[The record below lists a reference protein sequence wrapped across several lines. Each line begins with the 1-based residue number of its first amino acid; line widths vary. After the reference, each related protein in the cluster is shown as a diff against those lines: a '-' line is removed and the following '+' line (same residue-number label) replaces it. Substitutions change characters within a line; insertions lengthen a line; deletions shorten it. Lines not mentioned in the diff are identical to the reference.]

1 MNTSQTLCII
11 VALSGMLLGCASQST
26 TSASAEPRPQ
36 TTSAPTASTTPEV
49 KASDSIIG
57 KPKVLI
63 VWGSTLPAD
72 IEYEVIGPVS
82 VYKRWFGGM
91 SQAYPLLADKAR
103 EMGGN
108 AVLEAHAWL
117 SPAFPAQ
124 VAPHG
129 KGIVI
134 RVKDPA
140 KLEKLAAEDGQW
152 E

>member
-1 MNTSQTLCII
+1 MNRSLAIGI
-11 VALSGMLLGCASQST
+11 VIALTGLLLGCASQST
-26 TSASAEPRPQ
+26 S
-36 TTSAPTASTTPEV
+36 SAPGSPASET
-49 KASDSIIG
+49 KASITPAAKS
-57 KPKVLI
+57 KVLI
-63 VWGSTLPAD
+63 VWGTTLPAD
-72 IEYEVIGPVS
+72 IEYEVIGPIS

-91 SQAYPLLADKAR
+91 GQAYPLLADKAR
-103 EMGGN
+103 ELGGN
-108 AVLEAHAWL
+108 AVIDARAWL

>member
-1 MNTSQTLCII
+1 MNKSLALGIV
-11 VALSGMLLGCASQST
+11 VALTGLLLGCASRST
-26 TSASAEPRPQ
+26 NSAPASPASESKASA
-36 TTSAPTASTTPEV
+36 TPAA
-49 KASDSIIG
+49 KA
-57 KPKVLI
+57 KVLI
-63 VWGSTLPAD
+63 VWGTTLPAD
-72 IEYEVIGPVS
+72 IEYEVIGPIS
-82 VYKRWFGGM
+82 VYKRWYGGM
-91 SQAYPLLADKAR
+91 GQAYPLLADKAR
-103 EMGGN
+103 ELGGN
-108 AVLEAHAWL
+108 AVIDARAWL

>member
-1 MNTSQTLCII
+1 MNKSL
-11 VALSGMLLGCASQST
+11 ALGIAIALTGLLPGCASQST
-26 TSASAEPRPQ
+26 TSTAAERPQATGSEVASAPGEAKPG
-36 TTSAPTASTTPEV
+36 TVAPTQP
-49 KASDSIIG
+49 KILII
-57 KPKVLI
+57 
-63 VWGSTLPAD
+63 WGSTLPAD

-82 VYKRWFGGM
+82 VYKRWYGGM

-103 EMGGN
+103 ELGGN
-108 AVLEAHAWL
+108 AILEAHAWL
-117 SPAFPAQ
+117 SPAFPVQ

-140 KLEKLAAEDGQW
+140 KLERLAADDGQW

>member
-1 MNTSQTLCII
+1 MNKSLALGII
-11 VALSGMLLGCASQST
+11 IALTGLLPGCASQST
-26 TSASAEPRPQ
+26 SAAPAAAN
-36 TTSAPTASTTPEV
+36 SAPASPASEAKGNTTP
-49 KASDSIIG
+49 ATRQ
-57 KPKVLI
+57 KVLM

-72 IEYEVIGPVS
+72 IEYEVIGPIS

-91 SQAYPLLADKAR
+91 GQAYPLLAEKAR
-103 EMGGN
+103 ELGGN
-108 AVLEAHAWL
+108 AVLSAHAYL
-117 SPAFPAQ
+117 SPAFPAN

-140 KLEKLAAEDGQW
+140 KLERLSAEDGQW

>member
-1 MNTSQTLCII
+1 MKKSLALGII
-11 VALSGMLLGCASQST
+11 VALSGLLPGCASQST
-26 TSASAEPRPQ
+26 STAPAAANSAPASSASEAKGN
-36 TTSAPTASTTPEV
+36 TAPA
-49 KASDSIIG
+49 A
-57 KPKVLI
+57 KPKVLM

-72 IEYEVIGPVS
+72 IEYEVIGPIS

-91 SQAYPLLADKAR
+91 GQAYPLLAERAR
-103 EMGGN
+103 ELGGN
-108 AVLEAHAWL
+108 AVLAAHAYL
-117 SPAFPAQ
+117 SPAFPAN

-140 KLEKLAAEDGQW
+140 KLERLSAEDGQW

>member
-1 MNTSQTLCII
+1 MNRSLALGI
-11 VALSGMLLGCASQST
+11 VIALTGLLLGCASQST
-26 TSASAEPRPQ
+26 N
-36 TTSAPTASTTPEV
+36 SAPSAANSAPASPASEAKANTAPAV
-49 KASDSIIG
+49 

-63 VWGSTLPAD
+63 VWGTTLPAD
-72 IEYEVIGPVS
+72 IEYEVIGPIS

-91 SQAYPLLADKAR
+91 GQAYPLLADKAR
-103 EMGGN
+103 ELGGN
-108 AVLEAHAWL
+108 AVIDARAWL

-140 KLEKLAAEDGQW
+140 KLETLAAEAGQW